1 MLVKIE
7 KKDLAW
13 DRWYDLSSQ
22 ELGELIRLPKMGK
35 LLHKLVHQFPRLE
48 LAASV
53 QPITRSVI
61 KIDLT
66 ITPDFQWEVR
76 TAVLTRTIYIVTA
89 TSGGGDQWWLSPCMV
104 ANIHTRNK
112 KHLRHIHQHCSLPA
126 SSVTH
131 RKKCTVWWSPFGSW
145 WKIPTASTCFTTSTL
160 C

>member
-76 TAVLTRTIYIVTA
+76 RCL
-89 TSGGGDQWWLSPCMV
+89 
-104 ANIHTRNK
+104 
-112 KHLRHIHQHCSLPA
+112 
-126 SSVTH
+126 
-131 RKKCTVWWSPFGSW
+131 
-145 WKIPTASTCFTTSTL
+145 L
-160 C
+160 CACA

>member
-1 MLVKIE
+1 MLPFFFQEVLVKIE
-7 KKDLAW
+7 KKDLPW

-66 ITPDFQWEVR
+66 ITPDFQWEVC
-76 TAVLTRTIYIVTA
+76 TAILRLRCAVPTTLTRDAHALQTT
-89 TSGGGDQWWLSPCMV
+89 QWWLDSGRVLAVGQCPLL
-104 ANIHTRNK
+104 HPPRT
-112 KHLRHIHQHCSLPA
+112 
-126 SSVTH
+126 TH
-131 RKKCTVWWSPFGSW
+131 RRRSTV
-145 WKIPTASTCFTTSTL
+145 
-160 C
+160 

>member
-1 MLVKIE
+1 MKIE
-7 KKDLAW
+7 KKDLPW

-76 TAVLTRTIYIVTA
+76 
-89 TSGGGDQWWLSPCMV
+89 
-104 ANIHTRNK
+104 
-112 KHLRHIHQHCSLPA
+112 
-126 SSVTH
+126 
-131 RKKCTVWWSPFGSW
+131 
-145 WKIPTASTCFTTSTL
+145 CFVG
-160 C
+160 